1 MNKTQL
7 VVDAGGVVISNFP
20 ASFWLDMAAQA
31 GVTAEVLQAFFHQEL
46 KLPLWTGQISEEA
59 FWQMIKQRFPAV
71 DIAEA
76 RISFKSGLRLLP
88 VAEQLPALGKK
99 FDLHLLSNHRP
110 EWLLDVL
117 EPVAAC
123 FRTIT
128 ISSQVGVCKP
138 NLGIYEAVQAKLPSG
153 ARIVYVDDQER
164 NLIPARGLG
173 WETVLADE
181 NGTWVEELGDY

>member
-20 ASFWLDMAAQA
+20 ASFWLELAAQA
-31 GVTAEVLQAFFHQEL
+31 GVTADELQGFFHEEL
-46 KLPLWTGQISEEA
+46 KEPLWTGKISEDE
-59 FWQMIKQRFPAV
+59 FWQRIRQRYPAV
-71 DIAEA
+71 DIGQA
-76 RISFKSGLRLLP
+76 RTSFRSGLKLLP
-88 VAEQLPALGKK
+88 VAERLPDLGRR

-117 EPVAAC
+117 APVTAC

-128 ISSQVGVCKP
+128 ISSQVGVRKP
-138 NLGIYEAVQAKLPSG
+138 DLGIYEAVQAKLPSG
-153 ARIVYVDDQER
+153 ARIIYVDDQER
-164 NLIPARGLG
+164 NLVPARKLG

-181 NGTWVEELGDY
+181 NGTWVEDLIGR